1 MTMTTKLYLI
11 GCIIQELQKTKD
23 VAVTSM
29 TGMASLQLGLGATTI
44 HHWSGIMDCRHTHED
59 LMILFDTDDRFQS
72 AKTRIIK
79 SNVLVIDEIGMM
91 SKTVLEMLEFVCRY
105 VRGNTSVFGGLQVIA
120 NGDFKQ
126 LPPVPNRR
134 FDDDG
139 SFCFLSPLFQ
149 KTFPH
154 HINLQQVVR
163 QNEEDL
169 VQAIHELCDGDPSKE
184 TEQLLRRLSRP
195 LHNAVDVVK
204 LFGTNFDADYINHEM
219 LNSIDGNDKVYKS
232 VDEGEVK
239 LLMHSA
245 APKNLLLKV
254 GAPVILIRNLE
265 HNLFNGTRGVV
276 TKLTEEGPV
285 ISVAGKNVPVPLTK
299 FEVYDKTKKVT
310 LATRLQYPVKLAFAL
325 TVHRAQGQTI
335 PYLEVDCFSFFSPG
349 QMGVAIGRAVNKKGL
364 RVVNY
369 NSAAAHLKHPGE
381 VYDFY
386 HQQILDFAQDLSC
399 CRHTVDEDTS
409 TLSQKSSEDYDN
421 EEPYESPSSDSEA
434 DINLHRQCPW
444 DVKEFLELNKGSP
457 CVSDK
462 PSGFGETEILK
473 KHVQYLYAKVLEVM
487 AKET

>member
-1 MTMTTKLYLI
+1 
-11 GCIIQELQKTKD
+11 
-23 VAVTSM
+23 
-29 TGMASLQLGLGATTI
+29 
-44 HHWSGIMDCRHTHED
+44 MDCRHTNED

-91 SKTVLEMLEFVCRY
+91 SKTVLEMLELVCRY

-120 NGDFKQ
+120 TGDFKQ

-169 VQAIHELCDGDPSKE
+169 VQTIHELCDGDPSKE
-184 TEQLLRRLSRP
+184 TEQLLRRLIRP

-254 GAPVILIRNLE
+254 SPVILIRNLE

-276 TKLTEEGPV
+276 AKLTEEGPV

-299 FEVYDKTKKVT
+299 FEVYDKTKK
-310 LATRLQYPVKLAFAL
+310 
-325 TVHRAQGQTI
+325 
-335 PYLEVDCFSFFSPG
+335 
-349 QMGVAIGRAVNKKGL
+349 
-364 RVVNY
+364 
-369 NSAAAHLKHPGE
+369 
-381 VYDFY
+381 
-386 HQQILDFAQDLSC
+386 ILDFAQDLSC

-409 TLSQKSSEDYDN
+409 SLSQKSSEDYDN

-444 DVKEFLELNKGSP
+444 DVKESLELNKGSP

-473 KHVQYLYAKVLEVM
+473 KHVQQGLGDNEDLLDEWIRLFSNTLGDREDEVFLSLLLDLYSVVNEHFVRIALLEGLHTFKTLIRRKKKQAVRQKLQALGEKKTKEKGEKRKMPTPEVEEDDEYLCKECATEKAKGKAEEKVKEKEEN
-487 AKET
+487 KETWTSSPK